1 MYVWATILTYKLG
14 PRFRNPG
21 CAKSRSDCMYIYMI
35 VVARPYCT
43 IVLMK
48 RTALSVYLYG
58 RCSAIILYT
67 VHARGARAVL
77 VHAQR
82 AGLAVLLLLLLLLLA
97 RRRTDAGA
105 AKAAEG
111 EKEKNGAVG
120 Q

>member
-1 MYVWATILTYKLG
+1 M
-14 PRFRNPG
+14 
-21 CAKSRSDCMYIYMI
+21 CIYMV
-35 VVARPYCT
+35 VVARSYYT
-43 IVLMK
+43 
-48 RTALSVYLYG
+48 LYM
-58 RCSAIILYT
+58 RA
-67 VHARGARAVL
+67 ARAVL

-111 EKEKNGAVG
+111 EKEKNGAIG